1 MSVQSRIHLLDNK
14 LTDVEKRI
22 AAYILAHPDEVI
34 NATAKEIGEQTQ
46 SSAPSVVRFIK
57 KIGYSS
63 VNEFK
68 LSINSEKNEKRDQKY
83 DDVNLADSFE
93 VTKRKLCNNAILT
106 LEETSEVL
114 KQEQIKTIVHLLE
127 EKEVL
132 FVFGIGASS
141 IIAEDIYQKWGR
153 IGKIIFF
160 EKDLHILTA
169 MLSSHQANSA
179 IWLVSNSGQTREV
192 VKAAQIAK
200 KIDIPIIAQTMLGKN
215 PLSKLADHLIQ
226 TSIPKEAFLRS
237 AATNSL
243 FAQLLVVDTIFYS
256 FLQNNEQYF
265 EKIYNSRKLIE
276 EINHLQKI

>member
-160 EKDLHILTA
+160 EKDLHILSA

-192 VKAAQIAK
+192 IKAAQIAK
-200 KIDIPIIAQTMLGKN
+200 KINIPIIAQTMLGKN

-276 EINHLQKI
+276 EINR

>member
-22 AAYILAHPDEVI
+22 AAYILAYPDEVI

-215 PLSKLADHLIQ
+215 PLSKLSDHLIQ

-243 FAQLLVVDTIFYS
+243 FAQLLVVDTIFYN

-265 EKIYNSRKLIE
+265 EKIYNSRKLIGVYD
-276 EINHLQKI
+276 I

>member
-243 FAQLLVVDTIFYS
+243 FAQLLVVDTIFYN

-276 EINHLQKI
+276 EINR

>member
-22 AAYILAHPDEVI
+22 AAYILAHPEEVI
-34 NATAKEIGEQTQ
+34 SATAKEIGEQTQ

-68 LSINSEKNEKRDQKY
+68 LSINSEKNEKREQKY

-114 KQEQIKTIVHLLE
+114 KQEQIKTIVQLLE

-141 IIAEDIYQKWGR
+141 MIAEDIYQKWGR

-200 KIDIPIIAQTMLGKN
+200 KINIPIIAQTMLGKN

-243 FAQLLVVDTIFYS
+243 FAQLLVVDTIFYN

-276 EINHLQKI
+276 EINR

>member
-68 LSINSEKNEKRDQKY
+68 LSINSEKNEKREQKY

-114 KQEQIKTIVHLLE
+114 KQEQIKTIVQLLE

-141 IIAEDIYQKWGR
+141 MIAEDIYQKWGR

-200 KIDIPIIAQTMLGKN
+200 KINIPIIAQTMLGKN
-215 PLSKLADHLIQ
+215 PLSKLADLLIQ

-276 EINHLQKI
+276 EINH

>member
-22 AAYILAHPDEVI
+22 AAYILAHPEEVI
-34 NATAKEIGEQTQ
+34 SATAKEIGEQTQ

-68 LSINSEKNEKRDQKY
+68 LSINSEKNEKREQKY

-141 IIAEDIYQKWGR
+141 MIAEDIYQKWGR

-160 EKDLHILTA
+160 EKDLHILSA
-169 MLSSHQANSA
+169 MLSSHQAKSA

-192 VKAAQIAK
+192 IKAAQIAK
-200 KIDIPIIAQTMLGKN
+200 KINIPIIAQTMLGKN

-276 EINHLQKI
+276 EINR

>member
-243 FAQLLVVDTIFYS
+243 FAQLLVVDTIFYN

-276 EINHLQKI
+276 EINH

>member
-22 AAYILAHPDEVI
+22 AAYILAHPEEVI
-34 NATAKEIGEQTQ
+34 SATAKEIGEQTQ

-68 LSINSEKNEKRDQKY
+68 LSINSEKNEKREQKY

-141 IIAEDIYQKWGR
+141 MIAEDIYQKWGR

-160 EKDLHILTA
+160 EKDLHILSA
-169 MLSSHQANSA
+169 MLSSHQAKSA

-192 VKAAQIAK
+192 IKAAQIAK
-200 KIDIPIIAQTMLGKN
+200 QINIPIIAQTMLGKN

-276 EINHLQKI
+276 EINR

>member
-34 NATAKEIGEQTQ
+34 NATSKEIGEQTQ

-68 LSINSEKNEKRDQKY
+68 LSINSEKNEKREQKY

-114 KQEQIKTIVHLLE
+114 KQEQIKTIVQLLE

-141 IIAEDIYQKWGR
+141 MIAEDIYQKWGR

-200 KIDIPIIAQTMLGKN
+200 KINIPIIAQTMLGKN

-276 EINHLQKI
+276 EINH

>member
-68 LSINSEKNEKRDQKY
+68 LSINSEKNEKREQKY

>member
-22 AAYILAHPDEVI
+22 AAYILAHPEEVI
-34 NATAKEIGEQTQ
+34 SATAKEIGEQTQ

-68 LSINSEKNEKRDQKY
+68 LSINSEKNEKREQKY

-141 IIAEDIYQKWGR
+141 MIAEDIYQKWGR

-160 EKDLHILTA
+160 EKDLHILSA
-169 MLSSHQANSA
+169 MLSSHQAKSA

-192 VKAAQIAK
+192 IKAAQIAK
-200 KIDIPIIAQTMLGKN
+200 KINIPIIAQTMLGKN

-276 EINHLQKI
+276 EINH

>member
-22 AAYILAHPDEVI
+22 ATYILAHPDEVI

-68 LSINSEKNEKRDQKY
+68 LSINSEKNEKREQKY

-114 KQEQIKTIVHLLE
+114 KQEQIKTIVQLIE

-141 IIAEDIYQKWGR
+141 MIAEDIYQKWGR

-243 FAQLLVVDTIFYS
+243 FAQLLVVDTIFYN

-276 EINHLQKI
+276 EINR

>member
-22 AAYILAHPDEVI
+22 AAYILAHPEEVI
-34 NATAKEIGEQTQ
+34 SATAKEIGEQTQ

-68 LSINSEKNEKRDQKY
+68 LSINSEKNEKREQKY

-141 IIAEDIYQKWGR
+141 MIAEDIYQKWGR

-160 EKDLHILTA
+160 EKDLHILSA

-192 VKAAQIAK
+192 IKAAQIAK
-200 KIDIPIIAQTMLGKN
+200 KINIPIIAQTMLGKN

-276 EINHLQKI
+276 EINR

>member
-68 LSINSEKNEKRDQKY
+68 LSINSEKNEKREQKY

-114 KQEQIKTIVHLLE
+114 KQEQIKTIVQLLE

-141 IIAEDIYQKWGR
+141 MIAEDIYQKWGR

-179 IWLVSNSGQTREV
+179 IWLVSNSGQTSEV

-200 KIDIPIIAQTMLGKN
+200 KINIPIIAQTMLGKN

-276 EINHLQKI
+276 EINR

>member
-22 AAYILAHPDEVI
+22 AAYILAHPEEVI
-34 NATAKEIGEQTQ
+34 SATAKEIGEQTQ

-68 LSINSEKNEKRDQKY
+68 LSINSEKNEKREQKY

-141 IIAEDIYQKWGR
+141 MIAEDIYQKWGR

-192 VKAAQIAK
+192 IKAAQIAK
-200 KIDIPIIAQTMLGKN
+200 KINIPIIAQTMLGKN

-243 FAQLLVVDTIFYS
+243 VAQLLVVDTIFYS

-276 EINHLQKI
+276 EINR

>member
-22 AAYILAHPDEVI
+22 AAYILSHPDEVI

-243 FAQLLVVDTIFYS
+243 FAQLLVVDTIFYN

-276 EINHLQKI
+276 EINH

>member
-14 LTDVEKRI
+14 LTDAEKRI

-200 KIDIPIIAQTMLGKN
+200 KINIPIIAQTMLGKN

-243 FAQLLVVDTIFYS
+243 FAQLLVVDTIFYN

-276 EINHLQKI
+276 EINR

>member
-276 EINHLQKI
+276 EINH

>member
-22 AAYILAHPDEVI
+22 AAYILAHPEEVI
-34 NATAKEIGEQTQ
+34 SATAKEIGEQTQ

-68 LSINSEKNEKRDQKY
+68 LSINSEKNEKREQKY

-192 VKAAQIAK
+192 IKAAQIAQ
-200 KIDIPIIAQTMLGKN
+200 KINIPIIAQTMLGKN

-276 EINHLQKI
+276 EINR

>member
-83 DDVNLADSFE
+83 DDDNLADSFE

-106 LEETSEVL
+106 LEETNEVL

-192 VKAAQIAK
+192 VKGAQIAK

-243 FAQLLVVDTIFYS
+243 VAQLLVVDTIFYS

-276 EINHLQKI
+276 EINR

>member
-22 AAYILAHPDEVI
+22 AAYILAHPEEVI
-34 NATAKEIGEQTQ
+34 SATAKEIGEQTQ

-68 LSINSEKNEKRDQKY
+68 LSINSEKNEKREQKY

-160 EKDLHILTA
+160 EKDLHILSA

-192 VKAAQIAK
+192 IKAAQIAK
-200 KIDIPIIAQTMLGKN
+200 KINIPIIAQTMLGKN

-243 FAQLLVVDTIFYS
+243 VAQLFVVDTIFYS

-276 EINHLQKI
+276 EINR

>member
-22 AAYILAHPDEVI
+22 AAYILAHPEEVI
-34 NATAKEIGEQTQ
+34 SATAKEIGEQTQ

-68 LSINSEKNEKRDQKY
+68 LSINSEKNEKREQKY

-141 IIAEDIYQKWGR
+141 MIAEDIYQKWGR

-160 EKDLHILTA
+160 EKDLHILSA

-192 VKAAQIAK
+192 IKAAQIAK
-200 KIDIPIIAQTMLGKN
+200 KINIPIIAQTMLGKN

-276 EINHLQKI
+276 EINH

>member
-22 AAYILAHPDEVI
+22 AAYILAHPEEVI
-34 NATAKEIGEQTQ
+34 SATAKEIGEQTQ

-68 LSINSEKNEKRDQKY
+68 LSINSEKNEKREQKY

-160 EKDLHILTA
+160 EKDLHILSA
-169 MLSSHQANSA
+169 MLSSHQAKSA

-243 FAQLLVVDTIFYS
+243 FAQLLVVDTIFYN

-276 EINHLQKI
+276 EINR

>member
-22 AAYILAHPDEVI
+22 AAYILAHPEEVI
-34 NATAKEIGEQTQ
+34 SATAKEIGEQTQ

-68 LSINSEKNEKRDQKY
+68 LSINSEKNEKREQKY

-160 EKDLHILTA
+160 EKDLHILSA
-169 MLSSHQANSA
+169 MLSSHQVNSA

-192 VKAAQIAK
+192 IKAAQIAK
-200 KIDIPIIAQTMLGKN
+200 KINIPIIAQTMLGKN

-243 FAQLLVVDTIFYS
+243 VAQLLVVDTIFYS

-276 EINHLQKI
+276 EINR

>member
-22 AAYILAHPDEVI
+22 AAYILAHPEEVI
-34 NATAKEIGEQTQ
+34 SATAKEIGEQTQ

-160 EKDLHILTA
+160 EKDLHILSA
-169 MLSSHQANSA
+169 MLSSHQENSA
-179 IWLVSNSGQTREV
+179 IWLVSNSGQTSEV
-192 VKAAQIAK
+192 IKAAQIAK
-200 KIDIPIIAQTMLGKN
+200 KINIPIIAQTMLGKN

-243 FAQLLVVDTIFYS
+243 VAQLLVVDTIFYS

-276 EINHLQKI
+276 EINR

>member
-22 AAYILAHPDEVI
+22 ATYILAYPDEVI

-243 FAQLLVVDTIFYS
+243 FAQLLVVDTIFYN

-276 EINHLQKI
+276 EINR

>member
-68 LSINSEKNEKRDQKY
+68 LSINSEKNEKREQKY

-114 KQEQIKTIVHLLE
+114 KQEQIKTIVQLLE

-141 IIAEDIYQKWGR
+141 MIAEDIYQKWGR

-200 KIDIPIIAQTMLGKN
+200 KINIPIIAQTMLGKN

-276 EINHLQKI
+276 EINR

>member
-114 KQEQIKTIVHLLE
+114 KQEQIKTIVQLLE

-141 IIAEDIYQKWGR
+141 MIAEDIYQKWGR

-160 EKDLHILTA
+160 EKDLHILSA

-200 KIDIPIIAQTMLGKN
+200 KINIPIIAQTMLGKN

-243 FAQLLVVDTIFYS
+243 FAQLLVVDTIFYN

-276 EINHLQKI
+276 EINR

>member
-22 AAYILAHPDEVI
+22 AAYILAHPEEAI
-34 NATAKEIGEQTQ
+34 SATAKEIGEQTQ

-68 LSINSEKNEKRDQKY
+68 LSINSEKNEKREQKY

-192 VKAAQIAK
+192 IKAAQIAK
-200 KIDIPIIAQTMLGKN
+200 KINIPIIAQTMLGKN

-243 FAQLLVVDTIFYS
+243 VAQLLVVDTIFYS

-276 EINHLQKI
+276 EINH

>member
-22 AAYILAHPDEVI
+22 AAYILAHPEEVI
-34 NATAKEIGEQTQ
+34 SATAKEIGEQTQ

-68 LSINSEKNEKRDQKY
+68 LSINSEKNEKREQKY

-160 EKDLHILTA
+160 EKDLHILSA
-169 MLSSHQANSA
+169 MLSSHQAKSA

-192 VKAAQIAK
+192 IKAAQIAK
-200 KIDIPIIAQTMLGKN
+200 KINIPIIAQTMLGKN

-276 EINHLQKI
+276 EINR

>member
-68 LSINSEKNEKRDQKY
+68 LSINSEKNEKREQKY

-114 KQEQIKTIVHLLE
+114 KQEQIKTIVQLLE

-141 IIAEDIYQKWGR
+141 MIAEDIYQKWGR

-200 KIDIPIIAQTMLGKN
+200 KINIPIIAQTMLGKN

-265 EKIYNSRKLIE
+265 EKIYNSRKMIE
-276 EINHLQKI
+276 EINR

>member
-276 EINHLQKI
+276 EINR

>member
-22 AAYILAHPDEVI
+22 AAYILAHPEEVI
-34 NATAKEIGEQTQ
+34 SATAKEIGEQTQ

-68 LSINSEKNEKRDQKY
+68 LSINSEKNEKREQKY

-114 KQEQIKTIVHLLE
+114 KQEQIKTIVQLLE

-141 IIAEDIYQKWGR
+141 MIAEDIYQKWGR

-160 EKDLHILTA
+160 EKDLHILSA

-192 VKAAQIAK
+192 IKAAQIAK
-200 KIDIPIIAQTMLGKN
+200 KINIPIIAQTMLGKN

-243 FAQLLVVDTIFYS
+243 VAQLLVVDTIFYS

-276 EINHLQKI
+276 EINR

>member
-14 LTDVEKRI
+14 LTNVEKRI

-243 FAQLLVVDTIFYS
+243 FAQLLVVDTIFYN

-276 EINHLQKI
+276 EINH

>member
-22 AAYILAHPDEVI
+22 AAYILSHPDEVI

-243 FAQLLVVDTIFYS
+243 FAQLLVVDTIFYN

-276 EINHLQKI
+276 EINR

>member
-34 NATAKEIGEQTQ
+34 SATAKEIGEQTQ

-68 LSINSEKNEKRDQKY
+68 LSINSEKNEKREQKY

-114 KQEQIKTIVHLLE
+114 KQEQIKTIVQLLE

-141 IIAEDIYQKWGR
+141 MIAEDIYQKWGR

-200 KIDIPIIAQTMLGKN
+200 KINIPIIAQTMLGKN
-215 PLSKLADHLIQ
+215 PLSKLANHLIQ

-265 EKIYNSRKLIE
+265 EKIYNSRKMIE
-276 EINHLQKI
+276 EINH

>member
-68 LSINSEKNEKRDQKY
+68 LSINSEKNEKREQKY
-83 DDVNLADSFE
+83 DYVNLADSFE

-114 KQEQIKTIVHLLE
+114 KQEQIKTIVQLLE

-200 KIDIPIIAQTMLGKN
+200 KINIPIIAQTMLGKN

>member
-22 AAYILAHPDEVI
+22 AAYILAYPEEVI
-34 NATAKEIGEQTQ
+34 SATAKEIGEQTQ

-68 LSINSEKNEKRDQKY
+68 LSINSEKNEKREQKY

-114 KQEQIKTIVHLLE
+114 KQEQIKTIVHFLE

-132 FVFGIGASS
+132 FVVGIGASS
-141 IIAEDIYQKWGR
+141 MIAEDIYQKWGR

-160 EKDLHILTA
+160 EKDLHILSA

-192 VKAAQIAK
+192 IKAAQIAK
-200 KIDIPIIAQTMLGKN
+200 KINIPIIAQTMLGKN

-243 FAQLLVVDTIFYS
+243 VAQLLVVDTIFYS

-276 EINHLQKI
+276 EINR